1 MAGILGSVFNLLAHP
16 KKRSEVKINNLDW
29 LNEKTANILFAIAEA
44 VLGENFL
51 LKAPKFIET
60 VDDYLHYQ
68 RRAQREQFLNAL
80 LLVETSTFNLVVGG
94 KFRGFSHLSIDERRT
109 ILEKLRGSDREVRRN
124 IYAAFV
130 NVSASTYYTSDLTWP
145 DINYKGVS
153 VDHPEILSN
162 PPPIPWRPD
171 DPRPVEPNVP

>member
-1 MAGILGSVFNLLAHP
+1 MAGILGTVFNLLAHP
-16 KKRSEVKINNLDW
+16 KQRSEVKTDNLDW

-80 LLVETSTFNLVVGG
+80 LLAETATFNLLVGG
-94 KFRGFSHLSIDERRT
+94 KLRGFSHQSINERRT
-109 ILEKLRGSDREVRRN
+109 ILEKLRSSDREVRRN

-130 NVSASTYYTSDLTWP
+130 NVSASTYYTSELTWP
-145 DINYKGVS
+145 DINYAGVS

-162 PPPIPWRPD
+162 PPPIPWRPG